1 MIAVNTLSTRCIKR
15 CNDVT
20 DAVLCIE
27 FSHVC
32 WSSTCCFACFLICRL
47 YLFDVVEE
55 KRAKVLVLLLGRRNL
70 QRGERVRIHSIKI
83 KLMCE
88 DCERLVIEGL
98 EEGDPDPAFPL
109 LFHENPASRTV
120 SSSLSRIPFFFT
132 EKYIKKSNF
141 YKR

>member
-1 MIAVNTLSTRCIKR
+1 
-15 CNDVT
+15 
-20 DAVLCIE
+20 
-27 FSHVC
+27 
-32 WSSTCCFACFLICRL
+32 
-47 YLFDVVEE
+47 
-55 KRAKVLVLLLGRRNL
+55 
-70 QRGERVRIHSIKI
+70 
-83 KLMCE
+83 MCE